1 MFIFVFMFEK
11 LSILKGLHPG
21 FFLEHE
27 LKKKKLSKRSF
38 ALSLS
43 EYPQTIGA
51 ITKGNRDMN
60 TSLSLRIEKAL
71 GLEEGFLMTLQAFY
85 DIKKEKEKQQLM
97 PDFSAFSSTLFWD
110 TEIENIDWNLHK
122 KFIVHRVFE
131 YGNEKEKK
139 EILSFYGKDVVEKL
153 LKKILNKRSTSING
167 INIM

>member
-1 MFIFVFMFEK
+1 MFEK

-85 DIKKEKEKQQLM
+85 DIKKEKEKNRLI
-97 PDFSAFSSTLFWD
+97 PDLSVFSSTLFWD
-110 TEIENIDWNLHK
+110 TKIENIDWNLHK

-131 YGNEKEKK
+131 YGNEKEKQ
-139 EILSFYGKDVVEKL
+139 EISDFYGKDVVEKL
-153 LKKILNKRSTSING
+153 LRKALNKRPKSING
-167 INIM
+167 INFL

>member
-1 MFIFVFMFEK
+1 MFEK

-38 ALSLS
+38 AISLS

-60 TSLSLRIEKAL
+60 TSLSLRIENAL

-85 DIKKEKEKQQLM
+85 DIKKEKEKQRLI
-97 PDFSAFSSTLFWD
+97 PDLSAFSSTLFWD
-110 TEIENIDWNLHK
+110 TEIEKIDWNLHK
-122 KFIVHRVFE
+122 TFIIHRIFE
-131 YGNEKEKK
+131 YGNEKEK
-139 EILSFYGKDVVEKL
+139 EEVLRFYGKDVVEKL
-153 LKKILNKRSTSING
+153 LAKPLHKRPKSING
-167 INIM
+167 VNII

>member
-1 MFIFVFMFEK
+1 MFEK

-27 LKKKKLSKRSF
+27 LKKKKLSKRRF

-60 TSLSLRIEKAL
+60 TGLSLRIERAL

-85 DIKKEKEKQQLM
+85 DIKKEKEKQKLT
-97 PDFSAFSSTLFWD
+97 PNLSVFTSALFWD
-110 TEIENIDWNLHK
+110 TKIENIDWILHK
-122 KFIVHRVFE
+122 KSIVHRVFE
-131 YGNEKEKK
+131 YGNEKEKQAV
-139 EILSFYGKDVVEKL
+139 LDFYGKEMVENL
-153 LKKILNKRSTSING
+153 LVKPLSTRPTTLNG
-167 INIM
+167 ISVI